1 MYIPMNTRRDF
12 LKTTTLSAAGLL
24 VADPF
29 VQRAL
34 ANDQPAGAGLRFR
47 QIHLDYHT
55 SGLIEDV
62 ATQFDPTEFAA
73 VMKKA
78 SVNSVTCFG
87 RCHHGLIYHDT
98 SKFPER
104 RHPFLKRNLLKEQID
119 ACHRQDIRVP
129 VYVTVQWDQYSA
141 EKHPEWLMRDE
152 QNRPIGSPGPFD
164 VGFYKHLCVLTPY
177 RDFLKAYLAELF
189 EKVPVDGLFLDIHH
203 ILPNANQEA
212 VAAMLKAGLDP
223 EKPEVRH
230 QFYRK
235 VMQEF
240 KADITAFV
248 RKLDPKTAIFFNSGH
263 VGPHIRPELSSFSHL
278 ELESLP
284 SGGWGYLHFPL
295 TARYARN
302 LGKDVMGMTGK
313 FHTSWG
319 DFHSLKNQA
328 ALQFECFTMLAL
340 NAKCSVGDQL
350 HPKGRPDAATYD
362 LIGSVYAEVARKEP
376 WCVNAAARTDIGV
389 FSAEEFTVNNLGS
402 RTPDQ
407 MMGAVRMLQEG
418 KHQFDVVDSQSDF
431 SGYKVLIMPDV
442 IPVDTALQ
450 NKLNTFLSK
459 GGSLIASYQA
469 GLTPDGKGFAGNAFG
484 VELVGEAPYSPDF
497 IVVNGK
503 GIGKDLPDTELV
515 MYLKG
520 MQVKPTSGKVLAQ
533 TNVPYFNRTWE
544 HYNSHKHTPSAGKA
558 GYPGVVQ
565 NGRVIYFMHPV
576 FTQYARNAPR
586 WCRQLLLNALD
597 ILLPEPLVRV
607 PDSPTALIATLNE
620 QKGANRQVLHLLY
633 YVPERRGNDFDIVED
648 IVPLADTRI
657 SIRTDKRPAKVNL
670 VPEGKTLAFNYQSGR
685 TECTL
690 PVLRG
695 HQMIELSF

>member
-1 MYIPMNTRRDF
+1 MSTRRDF

-29 VQRAL
+29 VHRVL
-34 ANDQPAGAGLRFR
+34 AGDQPAGTGLRFR

-73 VMKKA
+73 ALKKA

-87 RCHHGLIYHDT
+87 RCHHGMIYHDT
-98 SKFPER
+98 DKFPER
-104 RHPFLKRNLLKEQID
+104 RHPFLKRNLLKEQIE
-119 ACHRQDIRVP
+119 ACHKQDIRVP
-129 VYVTVQWDQYSA
+129 VYVTVQWDQYTT
-141 EKHPEWLMRDE
+141 ERHPEWLMRDE
-152 QNRPIGSPGPFD
+152 QGKPFTSRQGSFAP
-164 VGFYKHLCVLTPY
+164 GFYDHLDIESPY

-203 ILPNANQEA
+203 VYPNATPA
-212 VAAMLKAGLDP
+212 SIAAITKKGLNASRP
-223 EKPEVRH
+223 EHRQAHYREVMRE
-230 QFYRK
+230 YK
-235 VMQEF
+235 S
-240 KADITAFV
+240 DLTAFV
-248 RKLDPKTAIFFNSGH
+248 RKLDPKSAVFFNGGH
-263 VGPHIRPELSSFSHL
+263 VGPHIRPELPSFSHL

-319 DFHSLKNQA
+319 DFHSLKNPA

-350 HPKGRPDAATYD
+350 HPKGRLDAATYD
-362 LIGSVYAEVARKEP
+362 LIGSVYGEVARKEP
-376 WCVNAAARTDIGV
+376 WCVGATARTDIGV
-389 FSAEEFTVNNLGS
+389 FSAEEFTANNLES
-402 RTPDQ
+402 RTPEQ

-418 KHQFDVVDSQSDF
+418 KHQFDVVDSQSDL
-431 SGYKVLIMPDV
+431 SAYKVLILPDV
-442 IPVDTALQ
+442 IPVDVALQ
-450 NKLNTFLSK
+450 NKLDAFLGR
-459 GGSLIASYQA
+459 GGALIASYRS

-597 ILLPEPLVRV
+597 LLLPEPLVRT
-607 PDSPTALIATLNE
+607 PGAPTALLAALNE
-620 QKGANRQVLHLLY
+620 QKTANRQVLHLLC
-633 YVPERRGNDFDIVED
+633 YVPERRGNDFDVVED
-648 IVPLADTRI
+648 VVPLADTRL
-657 SIRTDKRPAKVNL
+657 SVRTDKKPARVTL
-670 VPEGKTLAFNYQSGR
+670 VPEGKTLAFTYQGNR

-690 PVLRG
+690 PVLKG